1 MADTEGIAS
10 WLRRGTL
17 EYCVL
22 ALLGKG
28 TRYGV
33 ELVRDLAADPAL
45 SATEGPAL
53 SATEGPLYPLLSRLR
68 RTGWVETTW
77 RESPAGP
84 PRRYY
89 SLTEEGKRALDRFRH
104 EWVAFRDA
112 VDRVMGTDSR

>member
-1 MADTEGIAS
+1 MGNTEGIAA

-22 ALLGKG
+22 ALLKRG

-33 ELVRDLAADPAL
+33 ELVRDLAAERAL
-45 SATEGPAL
+45 SASEG
-53 SATEGPLYPLLSRLR
+53 TLYPLLSRLR

-77 RESPAGP
+77 RESPTGP

-89 SLTEEGKRALDRFRH
+89 SLTPEGEQALEQFRL
-104 EWVAFRDA
+104 EWIPFRDA
-112 VDRVMGTDSR
+112 VDRVIGIDAR